1 MMKHLALL
9 AVLALA
15 CAGLTGCLRAPVIP
29 PQGWIYSEFQA
40 PLDIDYD
47 KTPVTGKMG
56 KAESM
61 SVLGLVALG
70 DASAKAAATQGGIST
85 IEHADYT
92 YFNVLGII
100 QRYDTVVYG
109 Q

>member
-1 MMKHLALL
+1 MKLLAMF

-15 CAGLTGCLRAPVIP
+15 CVGLTGCLRAPVIP
-29 PQGWIYSEFQA
+29 PMGCIYSQFDA

-47 KTPVTGKMG
+47 KTVVTGKKG
-56 KAESM
+56 SAQSM

-70 DASAKAAATQGGIST
+70 NASARAAAQAGGIST

-92 YFNVLGII
+92 YFNVLGVI

>member
-1 MMKHLALL
+1 MKHLALL

-29 PQGWIYSEFQA
+29 PQGWIYSEFKA
-40 PLDIDYD
+40 PLDIDYN

-56 KAESM
+56 SAESI
-61 SVLGLVALG
+61 SILGCVALG
-70 DASAKAAATQGGIST
+70 DASAKEAAARGGITT
-85 IEHADYT
+85 IEHADYS
-92 YFNVLGII
+92 YFNVLGVI
-100 QRYDTVVYG
+100 QRYNTVVYG

>member
-1 MMKHLALL
+1 MKHLALL

-40 PLDIDYD
+40 PLDIDYN
-47 KTPVTGKMG
+47 KTPTDGKVG

-61 SVLGLVALG
+61 CVLGLVALG
-70 DASAKAAATQGGIST
+70 DASAKAAADKAGIKT
-85 IEHADYT
+85 IEHADYS
-92 YFNVLGII
+92 YSNILGVI